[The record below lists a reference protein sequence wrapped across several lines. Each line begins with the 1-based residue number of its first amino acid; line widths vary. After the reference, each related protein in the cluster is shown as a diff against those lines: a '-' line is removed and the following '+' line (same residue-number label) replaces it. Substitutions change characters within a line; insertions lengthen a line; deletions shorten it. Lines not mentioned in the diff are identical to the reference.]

1 MARSVI
7 VRSWRETTPEGIEDE
22 LASLWRE
29 VAQEER
35 VARAVMANLVVF
47 RERTGARAGD
57 RDVATEIPIEDVAA
71 NHPSRVIVIDHDY
84 EYRPRSPIA
93 AGVGV
98 LRFGP
103 PNARYAVEQIAVHC
117 ACAEESLPSIIRHL
131 LRGDVPTSVWWAQD
145 VSAVAPI
152 DPIVSAARQF
162 VYDSRRWRDIRS
174 GVRALVPFIVRER
187 RLDLADLNWRR
198 LTQMRYALLHAAT
211 VRDIDALR
219 AARVRV
225 VHGPGDSALA
235 WLVVGWLSARLHWPD
250 STRIPIEE
258 SPEADAAVTVL
269 IGDGDDEWT
278 ATMYGDRVVVKHR
291 SGAAPFSLPVPAEDK
306 ADAVAAEL
314 RNLAHDTC
322 LDDTLLALARR
333 FSAEASS

>member
-1 MARSVI
+1 M
-7 VRSWRETTPEGIEDE
+7 
-22 LASLWRE
+22 
-29 VAQEER
+29 
-35 VARAVMANLVVF
+35 
-47 RERTGARAGD
+47 
-57 RDVATEIPIEDVAA
+57 
-71 NHPSRVIVIDHDY
+71 
-84 EYRPRSPIA
+84 
-93 AGVGV
+93 
-98 LRFGP
+98 
-103 PNARYAVEQIAVHC
+103 
-117 ACAEESLPSIIRHL
+117 
-131 LRGDVPTSVWWAQD
+131 
-145 VSAVAPI
+145 
-152 DPIVSAARQF
+152 
-162 VYDSRRWRDIRS
+162 
-174 GVRALVPFIVRER
+174 PFIVRER

-235 WLVVGWLSARLHWPD
+235 WLVVGWLSARLQWPD

-258 SPEADAAVTVL
+258 STEADAAVTVL

-291 SGAAPFSLPVPAEDK
+291 SGVAPFSLPVPAEDK

-314 RNLAHDTC
+314 RDLAHDTC